1 MIDFTHLHVHTQ
13 YSILD
18 GASGINALIEKA
30 ISDGQTA
37 LAITDHGNMFG
48 VKEFLNAVSKANNKI
63 ATELKNAEEK
73 GQIQNESGK
82 KQLKPIVG
90 CEMYIARVSR
100 FEKKGKENLS
110 GDHLIVLAK
119 NFKGYQNLTK
129 LVSYGYIEGFYSKPR
144 IDKELLQQYH
154 DGLIVMS
161 ACLGG
166 EIPRAISDNN
176 LEKAEKAI
184 LWYKNLF
191 GDDFYLELMRH
202 PAAVPKAD
210 QDTYPKQ
217 QFVNRYLIELSKKFE
232 VKLVATNDVHF
243 VNNEDAIAH
252 DILICLN
259 TGSDFND
266 SNRLIYTKQ
275 EWMKTR
281 EEMFELFKDIP
292 EALENTMDVANKI
305 EAYKIDNQPLMPYFP
320 LSENY
325 KTSDDYLSFL
335 TYEGAKKR
343 YVEVSDEI
351 RERIEFELSTIR
363 KMGFPDYFLIVQDFI
378 AMARKMGVSVG
389 PGRGSAAGS
398 VVAFCLQIT
407 DIDPLKYD
415 LLFERFLNPDRI
427 SMPDIDIDFDD
438 DGRQLVLNYV
448 TEKYGRDKVAH
459 IITFGSMAAKS
470 AIRDVA
476 RVMKLPLSESDRLA
490 KLVPEGPKVNL
501 KSAYQDVKELAE
513 AKKSNNP
520 LIVETLKYAEV
531 LEGSVRNTGIHA
543 CGIIIGKEDL
553 KNHIPLC
560 IAKDKETDED
570 LLVTQFEGKWVEEV
584 GLLKM
589 DFLGLKTL
597 SIIKDALK
605 NIKQSK
611 GIEVDIENLPF
622 DDAQTYELFSKG
634 DTVGTF
640 QFESDGMRRYLREL
654 KPNKFEDLIAMN
666 ALYRPGPMDY
676 IPQFI
681 NRKHGRE
688 KIEYDF
694 PIMEKRLSDTYGITV
709 YQEQVMLLS
718 RDLAGFSRGDS
729 DKLRKA
735 MGKKQKDVMDALKV
749 KFIDGCKANGLSPDR
764 AAKVWGD
771 WEKFAEYA
779 FNKSH
784 STCYSYIAYQT
795 AYLKAHYPGEYMA
808 AVLSCNISD
817 IKKISFFMDECKRM
831 GINVLGPDINESNL
845 HFTVNK
851 SGDIRFG
858 LGAIKGVGENA
869 VNTIV
874 DDRLKNGAYKSIF
887 DLVERVNLQTVNKK
901 NIEALALAG
910 ALDCFEINRVCYFTN
925 NEKEI
930 SFTEQLIRY
939 GNMMQNDRNNTMK
952 TLFGADSG
960 IEICRP
966 ELPKVAEWPSLEKLR
981 EEREVIG
988 IYLSA
993 HPLDS
998 YKFEFEHLCTHKLSD
1013 LSDFNILKGKDIVIG
1028 GLVVD
1033 CRQGTTKTNKPY
1045 ASVIIED
1052 FTDSFRF
1059 NLFGKDYTEFIKF
1072 FNKGWSVLIKAKIQP
1087 RQYGDTN
1094 ELEFKIWQVIFLNEA
1109 RDELVKSISLK
1120 VPAIDI
1126 TESLIADLINSVETK
1141 EGKALLKFIIY
1152 DPGENLRVD
1161 LISRLTK
1168 VKLSNEF
1175 LNFIKNNPEVEM
1187 VLN

>member
-18 GASGINALIEKA
+18 GASGIMALIDKA

-48 VKEFLNAVSKANNKI
+48 VKEFLNAVNKSNSKIINS
-63 ATELKNAEEK
+63 LKESEEK
-73 GQIQNESGK
+73 GQVQESVGNK
-82 KQLKPIVG
+82 ILKPIVG

-129 LVSYGYIEGFYSKPR
+129 LVSLGYIEGFYSKPR
-144 IDKELLQQYH
+144 IDKELLEQYH
-154 DGLIVMS
+154 EGLIAMS

-166 EIPRAISDNN
+166 EIPRAIANN
-176 LEKAEKAI
+176 DTEKAEKAI
-184 LWYKNLF
+184 LWYKKIF

-202 PAAVPKAD
+202 PAAVAKAD
-210 QDTYPKQ
+210 QDTFPKQ
-217 QFVNRYLIELSKKFE
+217 QFVNQHLIELSKKFG

-243 VNNEDAIAH
+243 VNGEDAEAH

-266 SNRLIYTKQ
+266 TNRLIYTKQ

-292 EALENTMDVANKI
+292 EALENTMEVANKV
-305 EAYKIDNQPLMPYFP
+305 EVYTLDNQPLMPYFP
-320 LSENY
+320 LSENF
-325 KTSDDYLSFL
+325 KSADEYLSYL

-343 YVEVSDEI
+343 YSEITDEI
-351 RERIEFELSTIR
+351 RERIEFELSTIM

-378 AMARKMGVSVG
+378 AAARKMNVSVG

-438 DGRQLVLNYV
+438 DGRQQVLNYV
-448 TEKYGRDKVAH
+448 TEKYGKDKVAH

-476 RVMKLPLSESDRLA
+476 RVMKLPLPESDRLA

-501 KSAYQDVKELAE
+501 KSAYEDVKELAD
-513 AKKSNNP
+513 AKKSDNP

-553 KNHIPLC
+553 KNNIPLC
-560 IAKDKETDED
+560 IAKDKETDKD
-570 LLVTQFEGKWVEEV
+570 VLVTQFEGKWVEEV

-597 SIIKDALK
+597 SIIKAVLE
-605 NIKQSK
+605 NIKLST
-611 GIEVDIENLPF
+611 GSEFDIEKIPF
-622 DDAQTYELFSKG
+622 DDAATYELYSRG

-654 KPNKFEDLIAMN
+654 KPNKFDDLIAMN

-694 PIMEKRLSDTYGITV
+694 PVMEKRLSDTYGITV

-735 MGKKQKDVMDALKV
+735 MGKKQKNVMDALKV
-749 KFIDGCKANGLSPDR
+749 KFIDGCKSNGLSPER
-764 AAKVWGD
+764 ALKVWGD

-817 IKKISFFMDECKRM
+817 IKKISFFMDECRRM
-831 GINVLGPDINESNL
+831 GMNVLGPDINESIL

-851 SGDIRFG
+851 NGDIRFG

-869 VNTIV
+869 VNVIV
-874 DDRLKNGAYKSIF
+874 EDRTKNGQYKSIYDF
-887 DLVERVNLQTVNKK
+887 VERLNLQTVNKK

-910 ALDCFEINRVCYFTN
+910 AFDCFEINRACYFTN
-925 NEKEI
+925 NDKEV

-939 GNMMQNDRNNTMK
+939 GNMMQNDKNNTMK

-966 ELPKVAEWPSLEKLR
+966 ELPKAAEWPLLEKLR

-993 HPLDS
+993 HPLDP
-998 YKFEFEHLCTHKLSD
+998 YKFELDNLCSHKLSD
-1013 LSDFNILKGKDIVIG
+1013 LTDLNLLKGKDVIVA

-1045 ASVIIED
+1045 ASVILED
-1052 FTDSFRF
+1052 FTDSYRF
-1059 NLFGKDYTEFIKF
+1059 NLFGKDYTEFIKY

-1094 ELEFKIWQVIFLNEA
+1094 ELEFKIWQVIFLSEA
-1109 RDELVKSISLK
+1109 RDEMVKSISLK
-1120 VPAIDI
+1120 VPAIDVTDI
-1126 TESLIADLINSVETK
+1126 LIKDLVDSVETK
-1141 EGKALLKFIIY
+1141 EGKALLKFIIF

-1187 VLN
+1187 ILN